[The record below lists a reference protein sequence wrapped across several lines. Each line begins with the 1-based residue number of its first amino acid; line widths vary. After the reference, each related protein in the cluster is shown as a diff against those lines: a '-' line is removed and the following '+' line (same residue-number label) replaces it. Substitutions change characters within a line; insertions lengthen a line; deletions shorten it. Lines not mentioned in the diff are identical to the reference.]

1 MFYKLLLI
9 FSFTFLLN
17 FGAAAQNPA
26 EQTDVVRIETNL
38 IQVDAVVT
46 DKDGNQ
52 VTGLKADDFQ
62 IFQDGKPQRIQSF
75 SYIKTAAKP
84 EENNAADGDR
94 NESFET
100 RQPPASSRAGRVIT
114 FVIDDGN
121 CTATTLGINAARE
134 GLEKFINEQ
143 MLPDDLV
150 AIYQTRAGSN
160 LLQQYTSD
168 KTRLRRI
175 IGNIGWT
182 PQSACDGKGGDL
194 FAREK
199 ADNTIKGVGI
209 GRRTFESR
217 ADRATREMF
226 EDDLQD
232 AHSVAAIE
240 VLRAV
245 TRRLK
250 GVGGRKIVFFL
261 SDGLP
266 VVGRDTRGL
275 RAQDL
280 LRDLIAEANQAAIV
294 FNAIDARGQFNAS
307 LLRGNDEVLPE
318 QPNVANPT
326 STDRA
331 IINRIAES
339 RSAQDG
345 LKILSEETGGSFSQG
360 KNLLDTAIRDLLNL
374 EKGYYLLAYQPDEA
388 EFKGKKYH
396 RIEIKL
402 KNAEWRV
409 LSRSV
414 VSALEQENKPANRT
428 QSNEVFDALNAPLP
442 AANLNLRVSAFF
454 GNTAKDGNFVY
465 SVARLKGR
473 EISFVDDAKGY
484 KKAVLEVTAVL
495 LDEKNKPAVSLSR
508 THTIRVSEREFTA
521 IREKGLI
528 YPFYV
533 SAKEAG
539 TYDLRVAVRDS
550 NSRLIGSASQT
561 VVVPDLRKKELF
573 FSTVSLADVD
583 QNGMPLAP
591 ESVKT
596 ENGALPVESAT
607 PRFRRGSTIAYIYT
621 LYNPAVD
628 KKSGQPKLTVQTA
641 LYRNGKTAREEKA
654 QIIDFA
660 AKTDWTRIDGGS
672 YLKLA
677 ADLQTGDYS
686 LRVTIKD
693 LTSDKTTQQW
703 VDFELI
709 D

>member
-17 FGAAAQNPA
+17 IWAAAQNPA
-26 EQTDVVRIETNL
+26 EQSDVVRVETNL
-38 IQVDAVVT
+38 IQIDAVVV

-52 VTGLKADDFQ
+52 IDDLKADDFQ
-62 IFQDGKPQRIQSF
+62 IFQDGKPQPIQNF
-75 SYIKTAAKP
+75 TYVKTTAGNK
-84 EENNAADGDR
+84 ETRAADGDK
-94 NESFET
+94 NKSPET
-100 RQPPASSRAGRVIT
+100 PLPPRSIGAGRVIT

-121 CTATTLGINAARE
+121 CTATTLGVNAARE
-134 GLEKFINEQ
+134 GLEKFVNEQ
-143 MLPDDLV
+143 MQPDDLV
-150 AIYQTRAGSN
+150 AVYQTRPGSG

-175 IGNIGWT
+175 IGNIRWT
-182 PQSACDGKGGDL
+182 TQSACDGKGGDL
-194 FAREK
+194 FERERADFTVK
-199 ADNTIKGVGI
+199 ASGTGK
-209 GRRTFESR
+209 RTFESK
-217 ADRATREMF
+217 ADRETRETF
-226 EDDLQD
+226 EADIQE
-232 AHSVAAIE
+232 AHSVGTIE

-266 VVGRDTRGL
+266 VAGRDNRGL

-280 LRDLIAEANQAAIV
+280 LRDLIAEANRSSIV

-318 QPNVANPT
+318 QPNVADPT
-326 STDRA
+326 GSEKA
-331 IINRIAES
+331 IIDRIAAG
-339 RSAQDG
+339 RNAQDG

-360 KNLLDTAIRDLLNL
+360 KNLLDTSIRDLLNL
-374 EKGYYLLAYQPDEA
+374 EKGYYLLAYQPDED
-388 EFKGKKYH
+388 EFKGRKYH

-414 VSALEQENKPANRT
+414 FSAVEQEYEPANRAER
-428 QSNEVFDALNAPLP
+428 NEIFDALNAPLP
-442 AANLNLRVSAFF
+442 STNLNLRVNAFF
-454 GNTAKDGNFVY
+454 GRTAKDGDFVY
-465 SVARLKGR
+465 SVARLQGR
-473 EISFVDDAKGY
+473 DISFVDDAQGY
-484 KKAVLEVTAVL
+484 KKAVLEITAVL

-508 THTIRVSEREFTA
+508 THTIRVTEREFSA

-528 YPFYV
+528 YPFYL

-550 NSRLIGSASQT
+550 NSRLIGSASQWI
-561 VVVPDLRKKELF
+561 VVPDLRKKELF

-583 QNGMPLAP
+583 QNGKPVAP

-596 ENGALPVESAT
+596 ENGALPVETAT

-621 LYNPAVD
+621 LYNPALD
-628 KKSGQPKLTVQTA
+628 KASGQPNLTVQSV
-641 LYRNGKTAREEKA
+641 LYRNGKPVAEEKA
-654 QIIDFA
+654 QNITLA
-660 AKTDWTRIDGGS
+660 AKTDRTRVDGGN
-672 YLKLA
+672 YLKLEPN
-677 ADLQTGDYS
+677 LQAGSYS
-686 LRVTIKD
+686 LRVTVKD
-693 LTSDKTTQQW
+693 LTSGKTTEQW

-709 D
+709 G